1 LRRRIPPFRRVVIVE
16 SGSRQ
21 LLEDLLPSLYQSHR
35 PNMRLDLVTCFSG
48 VPKAF
53 RGEYGQVYRVTE
65 YAGRE
70 GRKQLYRLL
79 DANQYDICGMICS
92 GEPIM
97 AKWKWVLAARLPA
110 KIFVLNENGD
120 YFWADR
126 SNLGTIQHF
135 VLYRAGLTGAG
146 AVATLL
152 RLVLFPLTLTY
163 LLLYAATAH
172 LGRRVRT

>member
-1 LRRRIPPFRRVVIVE
+1 MIE

-21 LLEDLLPSLYQSHR
+21 LLEGLLPSLYQSHG

-53 RGEYGQVYRVTE
+53 RSEYGQVYRVTE

-79 DANQYDICGMICS
+79 DTNQYDICGMICS

-97 AKWKWVLAARLPA
+97 TKWKWMLTARLPA
-110 KIFVLNENGD
+110 KVFVLNENGD

-126 SNLGTIQHF
+126 SNLGIIQHF
-135 VLYRAGLTGAG
+135 ILYRVGLTGAG

-172 LGRRVRT
+172 LGRRTRT